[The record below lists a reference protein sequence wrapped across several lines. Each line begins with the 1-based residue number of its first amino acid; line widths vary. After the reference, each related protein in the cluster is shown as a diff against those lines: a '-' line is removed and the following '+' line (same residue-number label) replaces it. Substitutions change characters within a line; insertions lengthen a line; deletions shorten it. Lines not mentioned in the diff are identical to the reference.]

1 MHPCRYCVAPKRKA
15 GCRADCP
22 EYAAWLPQEL
32 ERKETVRKNKEK
44 LVTHQKKFY
53 KRKPAMM

>member
-15 GCRADCP
+15 GCKSTCP

-32 ERKETVRKNKEK
+32 ERKKTIKENRAK
-44 LVTHQKKFY
+44 EISHCKMYIKDKWIY
-53 KRKPAMM
+53 R